1 MKLKKFA
8 AMMLAGVMAVSML
21 AGCNGKSNT
30 NNGGNDGEGEGGT
43 TTSGYSA
50 TLGEKAADTLKAE
63 GLDKI
68 FTFADNA
75 DDQKALAAAVAASS
89 SVNDTLLETWI
100 KSNTVDKS
108 TGEADML
115 DAFEDK
121 AKLDREI
128 SATTGLTDTAAGMN
142 SFLSDN
148 EPLNTVK
155 VGEIWAAN
163 GTVDMD
169 VVLQKIFDTYEKK
182 FEEAPKQGIIQGQNS
197 QTVTVD
203 YSYTVSVS
211 VVNVPAR
218 SNLEFSG
225 SVNLVAVT
233 LTRTGEIA

>member
-21 AGCNGKSNT
+21 AGCSGKGNT

-50 TLGEKAADTLKAE
+50 TLGEKAADTLKAA
-63 GLDKI
+63 GKDKI
-68 FTFADNA
+68 FTFTDNA

-89 SVNDTLLETWI
+89 DVNDTLLKTWI
-100 KSNTVDKS
+100 TSNTIDK
-108 TGEADML
+108 TTRAADML

-121 AKLDREI
+121 AKLNRD
-128 SATTGLTDTAAGMN
+128 SLVDAAAGLG

-148 EPLNTVK
+148 KPLNTVK

-169 VVLQKIFDTYEKK
+169 VVLEKIFDEYEDEFKD
-182 FEEAPKQGIIQGQNS
+182 APKTATIKGTAPQE
-197 QTVTVD
+197 VD
-203 YSYTVSVS
+203 VEYSYTVSVS
-211 VVNVPAR
+211 VVNVPVR
-218 SNLEFSG
+218 SDLEFSG

-233 LTRTGEIA
+233 LTRTGEMA

>member
-50 TLGEKAADTLKAE
+50 TLGEKAADTLKAA
-63 GLDKI
+63 GKDKI
-68 FTFADNA
+68 FTFTDNA

-89 SVNDTLLETWI
+89 DVNDTLLKTWI
-100 KSNTVDKS
+100 TSNTIDK
-108 TGEADML
+108 TTRAADML

-121 AKLDREI
+121 AKLNRD
-128 SATTGLTDTAAGMN
+128 SLVDAAAGLG

-148 EPLNTVK
+148 KPLNTVK

-169 VVLQKIFDTYEKK
+169 VVLEKIFDEYEDEFKA
-182 FEEAPKQGIIQGQNS
+182 APKTATIQGTAPQE
-197 QTVTVD
+197 VD
-203 YSYTVSVS
+203 VEYSYTVSVS
-211 VVNVPAR
+211 VVNVPVR
-218 SNLEFSG
+218 SDLEFSG

-233 LTRTGEIA
+233 LTRTGEMA